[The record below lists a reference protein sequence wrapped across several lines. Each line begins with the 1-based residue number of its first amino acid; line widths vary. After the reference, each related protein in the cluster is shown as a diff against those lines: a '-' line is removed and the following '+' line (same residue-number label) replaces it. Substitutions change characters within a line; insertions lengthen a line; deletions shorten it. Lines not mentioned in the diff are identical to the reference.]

1 MNNRQRA
8 IVIIGLVI
16 SVVFLVL
23 AFQGLQP
30 GEVLESIRSAS
41 VPLLIAGALW
51 YLASRI
57 VIALRWGFLLRS
69 TRAVP
74 VRDLLELVCIGY
86 MGNNVYPLRAG
97 ELLRIFLLRREQGI
111 PVIRTTTVIVAERVF
126 DGVVLLSFVVLA
138 VLVLDIGTPE
148 VRTIISLAAPLFAA
162 ALIVFFALALNQ
174 ALFRRLLGWVCDR
187 LPAAIGSRLRGLGEH
202 VIDGLSGLR
211 TPGDLA
217 GTIVTSY
224 GTWLLEAVTYL
235 IVAWAMGLPL
245 DLLPALLLVG
255 VINLAGLIPA
265 SPGQFGVF
273 EGFARIVLVGL
284 GVGITEATAYALV
297 VHLVL
302 WLPVTVIGFALL
314 ARRGLFGMRAVAQA
328 GQSLRAEQAGEE
340 QKV

>member
-1 MNNRQRA
+1 MSNRQRA
-8 IVIIGLVI
+8 IVVIGLLI
-16 SVVFLVL
+16 SAVFLVL
-23 AFQGLQP
+23 AFQGLKP
-30 GEVLESIRSAS
+30 DEVLASISSAS
-41 VPLLIAGALW
+41 LPLVIAGAVW

-74 VRDLLELVCIGY
+74 VRSLLELVCIGY

-97 ELLRIFLLRREQGI
+97 ELLRIFLLRREHAV
-111 PVIRTTTVIVAERVF
+111 PVVRTTTIIVAERVF
-126 DGVVLLSFVVLA
+126 DGVVLLSFVILG
-138 VLVLDIGTPE
+138 VLVLDVGTPE
-148 VRTIISLAAPLFAA
+148 VRAIISLAAPLFAL

-174 ALFRRLLGWVCDR
+174 TLFRRLLAGVCDR
-187 LPAAIGSRLRGLGEH
+187 LPAGIGGRLRGLGEH
-202 VIDGLSGLR
+202 VIDGLGGLR

-235 IVAWAMGLPL
+235 LVAQAMGLSL
-245 DLLPALLLVG
+245 DYLAMLLLVG

-273 EGFARIVLVGL
+273 EGFARITLVGL
-284 GVGITEATAYALV
+284 GVGVTEATAYALV

-302 WLPVTVIGFALL
+302 WLPVTVIGFVLL

-328 GQSLRAEQAGEE
+328 GQTLREE
-340 QKV
+340 ERTA